1 MTHEELLEAQN
12 AYSRVECAK
21 CVVNMLQEIN
31 DELSTSNNKKT
42 ISEIVFEK
50 QNNAIVGIR
59 HSTYE
64 LREEA
69 FAVVEQTIKNIL
81 TRGIEYALAEAN
93 ALLYKRQVEFDN
105 ISCLGNFNLWISV
118 EDALPP
124 LKDDSLFSEQVFV
137 RYINLDTCT
146 EDYATDFYFDKSLLH
161 QWNIEGLNKNNKVT
175 HWIPIPKIIE

>member
-1 MTHEELLEAQN
+1 MTHEELIEAQN

-42 ISEIVFEK
+42 ISEILFEK
-50 QNNAIVGIR
+50 HNNSIFGIR
-59 HSTYE
+59 NLTYE

-69 FAVVEQTIKNIL
+69 FAVVEQAIKNIL
-81 TRGIEYALAEAN
+81 TRGIEYALVEAN
-93 ALLYKRQVEFDN
+93 ALLYKRQVKFDD
-105 ISCLGNFNLWISV
+105 ISCLGNFNPWISV

-124 LKDDSLFSEQVFV
+124 LKDDMLFSEQVFV

-146 EDYATDFYFDKSLLH
+146 EDYATDFYFSEGLY
-161 QWNIEGLNKNNKVT
+161 QWNIEGLNENNKVT
-175 HWIPIPKIIE
+175 HWMPIPRVIE